1 MLIRLLLY
9 FMLGLF
15 LIWFFNGGLEKIMTP
30 PSDLSSIP
38 EQQKP
43 YQKTPT
49 AKPLTPSMAKAQE
62 REARLYLNRLRQ
74 SVQLTPL
81 QYNTA
86 LSNAAHQHA
95 SYSSLNNIQS
105 HEERPNLPGFSGQ
118 TPTTRA
124 FTAGYQS
131 PVAEVIAYNH
141 RRPHPFIDD
150 LMSAIYHRLSLLSMT
165 QDQIGIGIAG
175 DGKGT
180 VNSSLTALL
189 GNQTLNALCQ
199 SPPSPQPGTYYY
211 QDVCQNNRP
220 VSKRDYDKALNQV
233 AKQNPKLIVWPKP
246 GGDVSPVFYEES
258 PDPLPEC
265 NVSGYPVHL
274 QINPIYAGRI
284 ELLNETFKV
293 FEQKNGEM
301 IPIVP
306 QTIFDNQSNPVTALN
321 ALKAHLKSSSKKDRW
336 IAFFPKHRLNWNSH
350 YQAEIQYKEDGQRKT
365 KRWQF
370 TTQNQP
376 GLVTFTAEK
385 GQQQTLNI
393 KKGQTY
399 TLYFPPSQC
408 KMASTIVMRKQ
419 IPKSIDVSSRFIDG
433 ETIQVTL
440 NAAPF
445 GGAFSIAYGPSQTL
459 IRFEIETD

>member
-38 EQQKP
+38 EQQNP
-43 YQKTPT
+43 YQKTPVT
-49 AKPLTPSMAKAQE
+49 KPLTPSMVEAQE
-62 REARLYLNRLRQ
+62 REAMLYLNRIRQ
-74 SVQLTPL
+74 SVHLTSL
-81 QYNTA
+81 QYQPA
-86 LSNAAHQHA
+86 LSNAARHHA
-95 SYSSLNNIQS
+95 NYSSLNNLQS
-105 HEERPNLPGFSGQ
+105 HEEQPNLPGFSGH
-118 TPTTRA
+118 TPTERA
-124 FTAGYQS
+124 FSAGYQS

-150 LMSAIYHRLSLLSMT
+150 LMSAIYHRLSLLDMT
-165 QDQIGIGIAG
+165 KDQIGVGISG
-175 DGKGT
+175 NGEGP

-189 GNQTLNALCQ
+189 GNQALNALCQ
-199 SPPSPQPGTYYY
+199 SPLSPKPGTYYY
-211 QDVCQNNRP
+211 QEVCQNNRP
-220 VSKRDYDKALNQV
+220 VSKRDYDQALNQV
-233 AKQNPKLIVWPKP
+233 AKNNPKLITWPNP
-246 GGDVSPVFYEES
+246 GGEVSPVFYEES

-265 NVSGYPVHL
+265 NVSGYPVHI

-284 ELLNETFKV
+284 EFLNDSFKV
-293 FEQKNGEM
+293 FEQKNDEL
-301 IPIVP
+301 IPIVAE
-306 QTIFDNQSNPVTALN
+306 TIFDNQSNPVRELN
-321 ALKAHLKSSSKKDRW
+321 ALTNHSKPSSKKDRW
-336 IAFFPKHRLNWNSH
+336 VAFFPKHRLNWSSQ

-365 KRWQF
+365 QRWQF
-370 TTQNQP
+370 TTPNQP
-376 GLVTFTAEK
+376 GLVTFSAEK
-385 GQQQTLNI
+385 AQKQTLKI

-419 IPKSIDVSSRFIDG
+419 IPKSIEVSSHFIDG

>member
-43 YQKTPT
+43 YQKTPVT
-49 AKPLTPSMAKAQE
+49 KPLTSSMVEAQE
-62 REARLYLNRLRQ
+62 REAMLYLNRIRQ

-81 QYNTA
+81 QYQVA
-86 LSNAAHQHA
+86 LSNAARHHA
-95 SYSSLNNIQS
+95 NYSSLNNLQS
-105 HEERPNLPGFSGQ
+105 HEEKPSLPGFSGQ
-118 TPTTRA
+118 TPTDRA
-124 FTAGYQS
+124 FNAGYQS

-141 RRPHPFIDD
+141 HRPHPFIDD
-150 LMSAIYHRLSLLSMT
+150 LMSAIYHRLSLLDMT
-165 QDQIGIGIAG
+165 KDQIGVGIAG
-175 DGKGT
+175 NGQGS

-189 GNQTLNALCQ
+189 GNHTLNTLCQ
-199 SPPSPQPGTYYY
+199 SPHSPKPGTYYY
-211 QDVCQNNRP
+211 QDVCQNDRP
-220 VSKRDYDKALNQV
+220 ISKRDYDKASSQV
-233 AKQNPKLIVWPKP
+233 AKQNPKFIVWPKP
-246 GGDVSPVFYEES
+246 EGNVSPVFYEES

-284 ELLNETFKV
+284 EFLNETFKV

-306 QTIFDNQSNPVTALN
+306 ETIFDNQSNPVTAMKTS
-321 ALKAHLKSSSKKDRW
+321 KAHLKASSEKDRW
-336 IAFFPKHRLNWNSH
+336 IAFFPKHRLNWNSR
-350 YQAEIQYKEDGQRKT
+350 YQAEIQYKEDGQHKT
-365 KRWQF
+365 QRWQF

-376 GLVTFTAEK
+376 GLVTFSADK
-385 GQQQTLNI
+385 GQKQTLNI